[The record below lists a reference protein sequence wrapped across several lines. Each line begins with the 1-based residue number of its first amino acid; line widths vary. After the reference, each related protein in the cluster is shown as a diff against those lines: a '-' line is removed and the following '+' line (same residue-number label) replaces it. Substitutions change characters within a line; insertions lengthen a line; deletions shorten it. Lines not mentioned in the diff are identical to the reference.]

1 MGAPNP
7 NGDSTITGLPLAQTL
22 LGSEAI
28 PADQLQNGVLVTVRI
43 PSSRFQIA
51 QGVVGVNY
59 GTTAQRPAAPFVPQ
73 PYFDTTLGFP
83 IWCKQ
88 VTPSI
93 IWVDGAGVQ
102 V

>member
-22 LGSEAI
+22 NGSEII
-28 PADQLQNGVLVTVRI
+28 PADQNQSGTLVTVGI
-43 PSSRFQIA
+43 PSSRFQLA
-51 QGVVGVNY
+51 QGATGLNF
-59 GTTAQRPAAPFVPQ
+59 GTTAQRPALPYVSQ
-73 PYFDTTLGFP
+73 PYLDTTLGIM

-88 VTPSI
+88 ASPAVWI
-93 IWVDGAGVQ
+93 DAAGVQ